1 MAESL
6 ITESDY
12 LQASARGEQLLAH
25 GPLALSARHEE
36 GRICIELDNGC
47 AFAFPVAHA
56 QGLADAAPTALSR
69 IEVTGAGLG
78 LYWPDLD
85 VDLYV
90 PHLIKGVFG
99 SKRWMAQI
107 GAVGGRV
114 SSPAKAAAA
123 RANGRL
129 GGRPRKARPLADS

>member
-1 MAESL
+1 M
-6 ITESDY
+6 
-12 LQASARGEQLLAH
+12 
-25 GPLALSARHEE
+25 
-36 GRICIELDNGC
+36 
-47 AFAFPVAHA
+47 
-56 QGLADAAPTALSR
+56 
-69 IEVTGAGLG
+69 TGAGLG

-114 SSPAKAAAA
+114 SSPAKAVAA